1 MKGNKH
7 QYQLV
12 VVLAPK
18 TEEKEKVLAK
28 VTDWLEKNKIESTA
42 DHTGLKELAYEINKN
57 TKGDFW
63 VYSLTSESPI
73 KLKEFELLL
82 NRESNIIRYL
92 ILKKE

>member
-1 MKGNKH
+1 MKGNKY

-12 VVLAPK
+12 VVLNPK
-18 TEEKEKVLAK
+18 AEEKDKVLVK
-28 VTDWLEKNKIESTA
+28 VTDWLEKNKIESTS

-57 TKGDFW
+57 AKGDFW

-73 KLKEFELLL
+73 KLKEFDLLL

>member
-1 MKGNKH
+1 MKENKY

-12 VVLAPK
+12 VVLGPK
-18 TEEKEKVLAK
+18 TENKDKVLAK
-28 VTDWLEKNKIESTA
+28 VTDWLKKNKIESNE
-42 DHTGLKELAYEINKN
+42 DHMGLKELAYEINKN

-63 VYSLTSESPI
+63 VYNLTSESPI
-73 KLKEFELLL
+73 KLKEFNLML

>member
-1 MKGNKH
+1 MKGNKY

-12 VVLAPK
+12 VVLNTK
-18 TEEKEKVLAK
+18 TEEKDKVLAK
-28 VTDWLEKNKIESTA
+28 VTDWLEKNKIESVS
-42 DHTGLKELAYEINKN
+42 DHMGLKELAYEINEN

-73 KLKEFELLL
+73 KLKEFNLLL